1 MPNRQRLEIEQVAN
15 ALHVTVRWLQEW
27 LRAHPVDA
35 MGEPYCTPVGRKRL
49 FHPSDITR
57 IEQSLS
63 GEIKCRYTSA
73 RRAPAKA
80 RIGKSVAPTAE
91 SALSRVADLLGDPSL
106 KTISSASSGASR
118 ITANIQRPSLSLVPG
133 STRS

>member
-57 IEQSLS
+57 IEQSLR
-63 GEIKCRYTSA
+63 GEIKCRYTSG

-80 RIGKSVAPTAE
+80 LPTKSVARTSE
-91 SALSRVADLLGDPSL
+91 SAWNEASALLNSPSL
-106 KTISSASSGASR
+106 KGLSGTSSAASR
-118 ITANIQRPSLSLVPG
+118 TTGNTLRPPLSLVPG